1 MVEAAKEAQEFEP
14 SREGRDEMSAG
25 LFLPKGAA
33 GLVRGLR
40 KIGQKEAKRTV
51 IGRTRQKM
59 LRISEQCYTLLV
71 SRGHSIA
78 LFVSDLLIAILQQ
91 TATHAASAVLAIIA
105 FYLSLVSTSLPPS
118 KGEQVQIDRAV
129 QLLADRGFSDEVFL
143 LKGTTTFRATDHWL
157 NSFTAKENAYASTN
171 FPFQIV
177 TLYADFYNRAE
188 DDTERAMVLLHE
200 ARHLMGEDEHEAYAY
215 VWRHRKQLGWTM
227 RTHGSTESY
236 VTIEQLTREMA
247 PEIFNCP
254 TKSWED
260 CTE

>member
-1 MVEAAKEAQEFEP
+1 
-14 SREGRDEMSAG
+14 
-25 LFLPKGAA
+25 
-33 GLVRGLR
+33 
-40 KIGQKEAKRTV
+40 
-51 IGRTRQKM
+51 M
-59 LRISEQCYTLLV
+59 LLSVGQCYTLLL
-71 SRGHSIA
+71 SKGRPLA

-91 TATHAASAVLAIIA
+91 TTTHAASAVLAIIA
-105 FYLSLVSTSLPPS
+105 FYLSLVSTSLPPTNA
-118 KGEQVQIDRAV
+118 ERAQIDRAV

-143 LKGTTTFRATDHWL
+143 LKGTTTFRGTDHWL
-157 NSFTAKENAYASTN
+157 NSFIEKENAYASTN

-177 TLYADFYNRAE
+177 TLYSDFYNRAE

-200 ARHLMGEDEHEAYAY
+200 ARHLMGEDENQAYAY

-227 RTHGSTESY
+227 RTHGMTESY

-254 TKSWED
+254 TKAWED